1 MPCPDTFRFDLVI
14 KKTCL
19 TFEQHLEVDEGSS
32 SKISLHQLL
41 SSLGGCHHQRGSPL
55 LVCDV
60 KAASA
65 PPGENGND
73 DVGDSDGDDHLRR
86 ADMVS

>member
-1 MPCPDTFRFDLVI
+1 MPCPDTFRFDLVT

-19 TFEQHLEVDEGSS
+19 TFQQHLEVDEGSS

-41 SSLGGCHHQRGSPL
+41 SSLGGRHHQRGSPL
-55 LVCDV
+55 LVGDV
-60 KAASA
+60 EAASA
-65 PPGENGND
+65 LPDQSEND

>member
-1 MPCPDTFRFDLVI
+1 ME
-14 KKTCL
+14 KTCL
-19 TFEQHLEVDEGSS
+19 TSQQHLEVDEGSS

-41 SSLGGCHHQRGSPL
+41 SSLGGRHHQRCSPL
-55 LVCDV
+55 LVRDV

-65 PPGENGND
+65 LPGESEND
-73 DVGDSDGDDHLRR
+73 YIGDGGDGDDHLRR

>member
-1 MPCPDTFRFDLVI
+1 ME
-14 KKTCL
+14 KTCL
-19 TFEQHLEVDEGSS
+19 TSQQHLEVDEGSS

-55 LVCDV
+55 LVRDV
-60 KAASA
+60 EAASA
-65 PPGENGND
+65 LPGESGSNGD
-73 DVGDSDGDDHLRR
+73 EDDGDNHLRR